1 MNSFSKA
8 RTLNDLHFTIHKY
21 KEDKKII
28 DNERDKT
35 PALIIKKNIEI
46 ATKVHSITRKTT
58 VLINAHL
65 RLPQNIIS
73 YKRHQSSL
81 KYPK

>member
-21 KEDKKII
+21 KEEKKII

-35 PALIIKKNIEI
+35 PALIIKKNIEMP
-46 ATKVHSITRKTT
+46 TKVHSVPRRTT
-58 VLINAHL
+58 IIINVRLHL
-65 RLPQNIIS
+65 PRSTIS
-73 YKRHQSSL
+73 YKRRLSSL